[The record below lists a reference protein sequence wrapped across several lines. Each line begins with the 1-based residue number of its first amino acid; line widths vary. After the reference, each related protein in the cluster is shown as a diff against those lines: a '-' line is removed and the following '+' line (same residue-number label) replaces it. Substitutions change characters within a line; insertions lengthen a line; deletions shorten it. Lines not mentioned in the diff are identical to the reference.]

1 MCFTPQEL
9 EVFAKETS
17 ALLGILDQNSIV
29 IKINECWE
37 PICELPASEI
47 VGKSVIS
54 LIHTSDRERFGKLFE
69 KYILRQKLKQFRFR
83 IVLHTK
89 KVVAL
94 MGTLSYHK
102 GLIYVR
108 AKEITAIDLEH
119 QTLTMMS
126 AISNIGAWNY
136 QLHKKRFYCT
146 AQYYKICDD
155 IQHPYLNFDHM
166 LAKYEATYQDVIRTA
181 FDQLLEKHIPY
192 NIVAQIITKKGK
204 KKWVRT
210 RAEPILQNG
219 TIIGI
224 NGTLADI
231 TQVHDYQEQLKVNRE
246 TEKLALKGIRS
257 GVFDH
262 DLIEDKVFYTQEFR
276 KMLGFSL
283 SEAHIP
289 EHTFRQMIH
298 PEDREEAFI
307 RHTQGLQSPGYHYY
321 NHYRLRNIKGE
332 YRHYEVYAWRK
343 KDAIGHTIRMVGNL
357 IDVEE
362 KFQHQQEMLRYQRRL
377 QAVIN
382 NGYLYTILLDP
393 KGYILFA
400 DDNSRSIMKKDYGI
414 DPKEVHCRFADVI
427 PHNFTKG
434 FQLNFSKAKEGEVI
448 TLEVSRPTNEGG
460 RQWLEMV
467 YKPVLDQENQKVTGI
482 LINMID
488 INSRKNAELMAE
500 EAKGKIIE
508 LTELKNNILSNLSH
522 EIRTPLNGIIGINE
536 LLSRDIPREERQKLL
551 DMQRESSERLTQ
563 TLDAILNLSQI
574 ASLQSNL
581 VLEVLPV
588 SCQVRSVF
596 EHYKHQAIRKNLSFL
611 FHDSADN
618 VYIHIDKDLLRLAL
632 NNIINNAI
640 KYTFEG
646 GIDVYCETENDR
658 AVIRIVDTG
667 IGIKRKNL
675 SRIFD
680 LFVQESQGLSRK
692 FEGTGIGLSLSKKY
706 IELLEGSL
714 KVESTEGVGS
724 EFIIKLPIYHEH
736 IVRRRQSDQRVSY
749 AKDIE

>member
-9 EVFAKETS
+9 KVFSTGTL
-17 ALLGILDQNSIV
+17 ALLGILDQNGV
-29 IKINECWE
+29 IIKTNEHWE
-37 PICELPASEI
+37 PTFELPAHDI
-47 VGKSVIS
+47 VGKSITS
-54 LIHTSDRERFGKLFE
+54 LLYKSDQERFQKLFE
-69 KYILRQKLKQFRFR
+69 KYIIRQKIGQFRFR
-83 IVLHTK
+83 VVLHNQ
-89 KVVAL
+89 KVIAL

-108 AKEITAIDLEH
+108 AKEITSIDLEH
-119 QTLTMMS
+119 QTLSIMS
-126 AISNIGAWNY
+126 KIANIGAWNY
-136 QLHKKRFYCT
+136 QIHEKRFYCT

-155 IQHPYLNFDHM
+155 IQHPYLHFECM
-166 LAKYEATYQDVIRTA
+166 LDKYATPYQKVVHTA
-181 FDQLLEKHIPY
+181 FDRLLEKRIPY
-192 NIVAQIITKKGK
+192 NIVAQISTKKGK

-210 RAEPILQNG
+210 RAEPIVQNN
-219 TIIGI
+219 TVIGI

-231 TQVHDYQEQLKVNRE
+231 TQVHDYQEQLKENRE

-289 EHTFRQMIH
+289 EYMFRQMIH
-298 PEDREEAFI
+298 PEDQEEAYI
-307 RHTQGLQSPGYHYY
+307 RHINGLEKPGYHYY
-321 NHYRLRNIKGE
+321 NHYRLKNAKGE

-400 DDNSRSIMKKDYGI
+400 DDKSRSIMKKDYGV
-414 DPKEVHCRFADVI
+414 DPEEVRCRFADVI

-434 FQLNFSKAKEGEVI
+434 FQINFGKAKKGEII

-467 YKPVLDQENQKVTGI
+467 YKPVYSQENKEVTGI

-500 EAKGKIIE
+500 EARSKIIE

-536 LLSRDIPREERQKLL
+536 LLSRDIKVEDRQNLL
-551 DMQRESSERLTQ
+551 NMQRESSERLTQ

-574 ASLQSNL
+574 ESLQSNL
-581 VLEVLPV
+581 KLEVVLL
-588 SCQVRSVF
+588 SEQVRSVF

-611 FHDSADN
+611 FHDYADN

-640 KYTFEG
+640 KYTFDG
-646 GIDVYCETENDR
+646 GIDVYCETNDES
-658 AVIRIVDTG
+658 AIIRIADTG

-706 IELLEGSL
+706 VELLKGSL
-714 KVESTEGVGS
+714 KVESTEGTGS

-736 IVRRRQSDQRVSY
+736 TIRRGQSDQRVGY
-749 AKDIE
+749 AKNIE